1 MFLTNLFNYKKECS
15 HSKIANNVDSAYCPD
30 CGKLIKNEWYI
41 TRCDCCGIKLHTTS
55 RNGKIF
61 PLNNYCTNCGS
72 KDFHVEKLEKIDFIN
87 INYAVLIK
95 KELNEFEYSLA
106 KTTQC
111 WQEKNNEQPKL
122 LMLYQ

>member
-1 MFLTNLFNYKKECS
+1 MFLTNLFNFKKECS

-72 KDFHVEKLEKIDFIN
+72 KLVDG
-87 INYAVLIK
+87 
-95 KELNEFEYSLA
+95 A
-106 KTTQC
+106 KFC
-111 WQEKNNEQPKL
+111 SECGARVVRPEGNASSHSPEQP
-122 LMLYQ
+122 